1 MKRLLLLLL
10 LLSFSFLL
18 SGQNIG
24 SQSYKIDLV
33 NVVNDRV
40 KVTVD
45 ASFSQI
51 GNSISGFYNFH
62 FPSTIPGTYAS
73 LDYGRFIKDFKAY
86 DKYGELLTVT
96 NKKNSFEIKGK
107 PNRIEYWVEDT
118 FDAKIRK
125 NKVFEPAGT
134 NNQQDQNFLINAAGY
149 FGFFEGKEDLPVS
162 LEITNSPRL
171 FGISA
176 MKNYLEKGVQV
187 FGASNYHHFLDCPI
201 MISRADTTS
210 FILGG
215 AKVTISVFSESG
227 RELSSKIYDEV
238 EESMIAIE
246 KFLDGDLPVDN
257 YAFIF
262 YIKDYTEFEGLFSGK
277 SISIGKILKAIR
289 QLLGKGFGALEHG
302 NSSVYY
308 LPDFG
313 GNSVLNMI
321 KDVCIHEFFHILTP
335 LGLHSEEIGNFDYI
349 TPKMSKHLW
358 LYEGVTEY
366 FAGLSQVQGG
376 VISADQYI
384 QKILRGKIK
393 RSERFPNKRMSFTEM
408 SENVL
413 DNPYK
418 KQYGQVYERGALIG
432 ALLDIR
438 ILELTKGN
446 KSLKD
451 VVLELRDKYG
461 PKKSFKDSDIIS
473 EFVSIVNPQLQE
485 FFDQY
490 VTGKED
496 LPINEYLNKVGLIYN
511 PLFKGKVIVDPL
523 DYNNVKRFRSP
534 LAEYYI
540 IKKVGKKEF
549 VGFKQGDKINKNYK
563 KLLKTNFGFPDEGV
577 IINLD
582 VERDGETIQLPYKVM
597 MKEGSIRYF
606 LRELRN
612 PSQSQQMLRALWL
625 KSELKE

>member
-1 MKRLLLLLL
+1 
-10 LLSFSFLL
+10 
-18 SGQNIG
+18 
-24 SQSYKIDLV
+24 
-33 NVVNDRV
+33 
-40 KVTVD
+40 
-45 ASFSQI
+45 
-51 GNSISGFYNFH
+51 
-62 FPSTIPGTYAS
+62 
-73 LDYGRFIKDFKAY
+73 
-86 DKYGELLTVT
+86 
-96 NKKNSFEIKGK
+96 
-107 PNRIEYWVEDT
+107 
-118 FDAKIRK
+118 
-125 NKVFEPAGT
+125 
-134 NNQQDQNFLINAAGY
+134 
-149 FGFFEGKEDLPVS
+149 
-162 LEITNSPRL
+162 
-171 FGISA
+171 
-176 MKNYLEKGVQV
+176 
-187 FGASNYHHFLDCPI
+187 
-201 MISRADTTS
+201 
-210 FILGG
+210 
-215 AKVTISVFSESG
+215 
-227 RELSSKIYDEV
+227 
-238 EESMIAIE
+238 
-246 KFLDGDLPVDN
+246 
-257 YAFIF
+257 
-262 YIKDYTEFEGLFSGK
+262 
-277 SISIGKILKAIR
+277 
-289 QLLGKGFGALEHG
+289 
-302 NSSVYY
+302 
-308 LPDFG
+308 
-313 GNSVLNMI
+313 
-321 KDVCIHEFFHILTP
+321 
-335 LGLHSEEIGNFDYI
+335 
-349 TPKMSKHLW
+349 
-358 LYEGVTEY
+358 
-366 FAGLSQVQGG
+366 
-376 VISADQYI
+376 
-384 QKILRGKIK
+384 
-393 RSERFPNKRMSFTEM
+393 MSFTEM